1 MLNVQEIAH
10 IQKGCGKIWGKGT
23 WNFNYL
29 VEKGEKDKFTQLY
42 QNPLAMSQIKNLDDQ
57 IGVLRGHGIVHA
69 KK

>member
-1 MLNVQEIAH
+1 
-10 IQKGCGKIWGKGT
+10 
-23 WNFNYL
+23 